1 MRIVKLV
8 LEVSR
13 PVGSI
18 DAIKLIK
25 HLTELSNV
33 KSVAIKFKKISS
45 RAQTLLLTLEGDN
58 LDYEHLS
65 KMLSEFNIVITSIDE
80 IHALSK

>member
-18 DAIKLIK
+18 DTIELIK
-25 HLTELSNV
+25 RLIELGNV
-33 KSVAIKFKKISS
+33 RSVVVKFKKISS

-58 LDYEHLS
+58 LDYERLL

-80 IHALSK
+80 IYALSK